1 MLRSRSA
8 PEPRVPGRAA
18 GTRPAPRSLT
28 GPRAQGPAA
37 GARTARAYDGVSRV
51 VDVCAA
57 AILLVAAAPVMG
69 VVALLV
75 RRDLGSP
82 VLFRQD
88 RPGRGGEVFTLVKF
102 RSMRHAEEAPDG
114 DDAARLTAFGQALR
128 RTSLD
133 ELPTLW
139 NVLRGDMSLVGPRPL
154 RTEYLPL
161 YSDRQ
166 ARRHE
171 VRPGI
176 TGLAQVCGRNCL
188 GWDER
193 LELDVRYV
201 ESRSPQLDLR
211 ILARTV
217 AVVLSRS
224 GTSPEGALIMPSF
237 TGSGHD

>member
-1 MLRSRSA
+1 MLKSRSA
-8 PEPRVPGRAA
+8 PDL
-18 GTRPAPRSLT
+18 RP
-28 GPRAQGPAA
+28 
-37 GARTARAYDGVSRV
+37 ARAYDGAKRAI
-51 VDVCAA
+51 DVGVAA
-57 AILLVAAAPVMG
+57 VALAAAAPVMA
-69 VVALLV
+69 VVAVLV

-88 RPGRGGEVFTLVKF
+88 RPGRDGEIFTLVKF
-102 RSMRHAEEAPDG
+102 RSMRDAAGGPED
-114 DDAARLTAFGQALR
+114 DDAARLTPFGEALR
-128 RTSLD
+128 ATSLD

-154 RTEYLPL
+154 RTHYLPL
-161 YSDRQ
+161 YSPRQ

-176 TGLAQVCGRNCL
+176 TGLAQVSGRNAL
-188 GWDER
+188 DWGER

-201 ESRSPQLDLR
+201 ETRSLLLDLR

-224 GTSPEGALIMPSF
+224 GTTPEGSAIMPSF
-237 TGSGHD
+237 TGSADV